1 MTQFGRPK
9 REQSLLDLATDE
21 PKCKKPRRG
30 GSAMDGQWLRA
41 ARDWDGGPAM
51 DYGSRCRLVDHVPV
65 MSQARSSWL
74 RLLVVPVTPA
84 RTVAKKERGWRGEK
98 NYICFLQF
106 QLSIHMSSSNWILE
120 KQKCTPHQQFSK
132 GPPFSSSW
140 AYATSHAFSITTTY
154 VASSK
159 FFDSSRSPDV
169 MHPIYQHRSFW
180 SKQISIYVDLDVN
193 LGSVAVISHSVCL
206 FSFGFRGCIIVL

>member
-1 MTQFGRPK
+1 MEEDEQRKTTTKTTEGMTQFGRPK

-98 NYICFLQF
+98 IISVSYN
-106 QLSIHMSSSNWILE
+106 SSSVFTCQVLIGYWKNKNARHISSF
-120 KQKCTPHQQFSK
+120 QKDLLSALAGH
-132 GPPFSSSW
+132 
-140 AYATSHAFSITTTY
+140 
-154 VASSK
+154 
-159 FFDSSRSPDV
+159 
-169 MHPIYQHRSFW
+169 MQH
-180 SKQISIYVDLDVN
+180 LT
-193 LGSVAVISHSVCL
+193 LSV
-206 FSFGFRGCIIVL
+206 